1 MEYPWT
7 RRVATLD
14 FITHVLDHVAT
25 QGHNFKAARAEG
37 GEGFIRWSTK
47 VLWNRFQN
55 EVLYAKIYLE
65 KRKIFAAE
73 IEALRAREQAIIMT
87 LTDLRLAVQKLN
99 TAVRDAAEEI
109 RSLLDEL
116 GELLGRMSSQHM
128 SLCVLKSS
136 CSWLKKPL
144 CPRRFY
150 CRCQSRKVY
159 KEKRTKLDELNLT
172 ASVFT
177 IVDPDG
183 AII

>member
-1 MEYPWT
+1 MEYPGT

-14 FITHVLDHVAT
+14 FITHVLDHVVT

-37 GEGFIRWSTK
+37 GEGFIRWSNK

-87 LTDLRLAVQKLN
+87 LAVLRLAVQKLN
-99 TAVRDAAEEI
+99 TAGRDAAEEI

-116 GELLGRMSSQHM
+116 GE
-128 SLCVLKSS
+128 VEET
-136 CSWLKKPL
+136 
-144 CPRRFY
+144 
-150 CRCQSRKVY
+150 SRS
-159 KEKRTKLDELNLT
+159 N
-172 ASVFT
+172 VFT
-177 IVDPDG
+177 AHEFMCFKVFLFMTKETFMS
-183 AII
+183 AKIILPLSESKGL